1 MLSFCDNINTY
12 FYLLVYTGQYHIPKG
27 SVILSSMDYMHR
39 SSKNFKDP
47 LDFVPGRFMHD
58 TRPMA
63 SSANGKIEDRD
74 QYNFGWGRR
83 ICPGIYLVKD

>member
-1 MLSFCDNINTY
+1 
-12 FYLLVYTGQYHIPKG
+12 
-27 SVILSSMDYMHR
+27 MDYMHR
-39 SSKNFKDP
+39 SPKNFKDP
-47 LDFVPGRFMHD
+47 LDFVPERFMHD
-58 TRPMA
+58 IRPMA